1 MTPENVTHKTYFV
14 CAATVEL
21 QILKYA
27 VTKKSTGVV
36 QESAFAHYID
46 WPTSR
51 SSYDMKMNEN

>member
-1 MTPENVTHKTYFV
+1 MTPGNVTHNTYFV

-51 SSYDMKMNEN
+51 SSL